1 MPVWLSS
8 NAFEWTNVVTVR
20 QPG

>member
-1 MPVWLSS
+1 MPVWLSG
-8 NAFEWTNVVTVR
+8 NAFEWTNVVTVC